1 VTAPAESSGGGGAS
15 PILVVVLVLAVLGLA
30 AAVIALAR
38 RRVPAARPHL
48 APSPTSAGPAGSPLT
63 GTTYAGVGAGASGG
77 AAGPSPVTHE
87 LLEVSRQLTAAASR
101 GDVRRAIVRGALGLV
116 PADAAALVGTGPPLT
131 VDAES
136 HPGTLVPDRL
146 ADGLIGRVAETGEQ
160 IVQVSATEPAVR
172 NLPAAMIALPLV
184 DRGRV
189 DAVLLLLRAGERTF
203 AEQEVRTLR
212 ALAPMAAAVLGSE
225 RQTQSAIEES
235 LQDPLT
241 GAGNRRRLDRDLAA
255 AVEDSGR
262 SRRPIS
268 LAIVDLD
275 HFKRVNDT
283 YGHPAGDALLRAVVE
298 RARTALRPGDGL
310 YRFGGEEFC
319 LVLGG
324 AEPAEALEVA
334 ERVRVNIAA
343 APFDVGG
350 AERLTATASI
360 GVATTTGGDVA
371 TLLASADGALYES
384 KEKGRN
390 RVTAAETG

>member
-1 VTAPAESSGGGGAS
+1 VTPVTTPADSSGGGTS
-15 PILVVVLVLAVLGLA
+15 PALVALLVLLVLGLA
-30 AAVIALAR
+30 GAAFALTR
-38 RRVPAARPHL
+38 RR
-48 APSPTSAGPAGSPLT
+48 PSPRSSGGPLVAPPST
-63 GTTYAGVGAGASGG
+63 VGAVS
-77 AAGPSPVTHE
+77 PSPVTHE

-136 HPGTLVPDRL
+136 HPGTLVPERL

-262 SRRPIS
+262 TRRPIS

-298 RARTALRPGDGL
+298 RARTALRPGDGI

-324 AEPAEALEVA
+324 AEPTEALEVA
-334 ERVRVNIAA
+334 ERVRANIAA
-343 APFDVGG
+343 APFDIGA

-360 GVATTTGGDVA
+360 GVATATGGDVA
-371 TLLASADGALYES
+371 TLLASADGALYAS
-384 KEKGRN
+384 KENGRN
-390 RVTAAETG
+390 RVTAAESR

>member
-1 VTAPAESSGGGGAS
+1 
-15 PILVVVLVLAVLGLA
+15 VLVVLGLA
-30 AAVIALAR
+30 AALIAMAR
-38 RRVPAARPHL
+38 RRVPAPRAEL
-48 APSPTSAGPAGSPLT
+48 APGTPRPATAMPAGGGLT
-63 GTTYAGVGAGASGG
+63 Q
-77 AAGPSPVTHE
+77 E

-101 GDVRRAIVRGALGLV
+101 GDVRRAIVRGALELV

-136 HPGTLVPDRL
+136 HPGTLVAERL

-172 NLPAAMIALPLV
+172 NLPASMIALPLV

-189 DAVLLLLRAGERTF
+189 DAVLLLLRAGERSF
-203 AEQEVRTLR
+203 AEQEVKTLR

-225 RQTQSAIEES
+225 RQTRSAIEES

-241 GAGNRRRLDRDLAA
+241 GAGNRRRLDRDLAN
-255 AVEDSGR
+255 AVEESARTGR
-262 SRRPIS
+262 PLS

-298 RARTALRPGDGL
+298 RSRTALRPGDGL

-319 LVLGG
+319 LLFD
-324 AEPAEALEVA
+324 ATEPEAALEVA
-334 ERVRVNIAA
+334 ERVRANIAA
-343 APFDVGG
+343 APFDIGG
-350 AERLTATASI
+350 AERLPATASV
-360 GVATTTGGDVA
+360 GLATAIGGDVA
-371 TLLASADGALYES
+371 TLLAAADGALYAS
-384 KEKGRN
+384 KEGGRN
-390 RVTAAETG
+390 RVTVAAPER